1 MAKGAGSGEALLY
14 LACLLAVGALS
25 GPILLLVYYTRGPIL
40 TTTQSNC
47 TWWHEPLPPSAS
59 SNTVSTRTC
68 MFSRVNITEPMPE
81 GWKDL
86 GNSERSEGLTTDEAW
101 QNTLNNNYVFLGT
114 ASEMRMRV
122 HSTNNSSSFVC
133 YIFTHQQNLRPA
145 CARVAE
151 TCSEDCKWAAPLG
164 YWSSSAAGF
173 FRKKGS
179 IDWTLYANKK
189 RAAVF
194 MTPQNMESVS
204 VEVKNW
210 GIGLTAFLVGVVV
223 CAALYV
229 LKNEA
234 CAADNGGGALA
245 SVVENKGDPAD
256 WEENQDENSGTSY
269 WYNTKTGESSW
280 TKP

>member
-1 MAKGAGSGEALLY
+1 MAKGAKGSGEALLY

-47 TWWHEPLPPSAS
+47 TWWPEPLPPSAS

-68 MFSRVNITEPMPE
+68 MFSRVNITEPKPE

-101 QNTLNNNYVFLGT
+101 QNALNNNYVFLGT

-122 HSTNNSSSFVC
+122 QSTNSISSFVC
-133 YIFTHQQNLRPA
+133 YIINPEYIKDLRVA

-151 TCSEDCKWAAPLG
+151 TCSEDCKWTAPEG
-164 YWSSSAAGF
+164 RTSTF
-173 FRKKGS
+173 
-179 IDWTLYANKK
+179 IDWTLYANKN

-194 MTPQNMESVS
+194 MTPQIMDPSLS

-210 GIGLTAFLVGVVV
+210 GIGLTVMLVSLVV
-223 CAALYV
+223 CVALLLLRNYYFLRTNIKMSTV
-229 LKNEA
+229 
-234 CAADNGGGALA
+234 
-245 SVVENKGDPAD
+245 
-256 WEENQDENSGTSY
+256 DEYGN
-269 WYNTKTGESSW
+269 
-280 TKP
+280 PI